1 MSHEIIYNSGEKI
14 IEVKT
19 QGNITA
25 DDMTTTLSEA
35 FQALKDNNCTL
46 LLADFRESSMH
57 LSTLEI
63 YALPK
68 IIADIATSLGIN
80 VYKIKRAVVTSS
92 DSDDLR
98 FKENVTVNQGQ
109 HLRIFQNIDQARK
122 WLLE

>member
-1 MSHEIIYNSGEKI
+1 
-14 IEVKT
+14 
-19 QGNITA
+19 
-25 DDMTTTLSEA
+25 
-35 FQALKDNNCTL
+35 
-46 LLADFRESSMH
+46 MH

-80 VYKIKRAVVTSS
+80 VYKIKRAVVASS